1 MAHSI
6 NSRTVSC
13 PTALVERLL
22 PSESFVVASG
32 TGARPHDSGAGAG
45 GSASTAAGA
54 SASYSAPSCS
64 DDASAGV
71 GTRSSSAFLLFS
83 CAVGSGLLTV
93 PSAFV
98 AGGLL
103 GGSLLLLLFIA
114 IEVATLLWPLSCAYA
129 CAVHVPCICCACTC
143 ACVPRSC
150 PCTDLATTLP

>member
-32 TGARPHDSGAGAG
+32 TGARPHSSGAGAG
-45 GSASTAAGA
+45 GSASTAA
-54 SASYSAPSCS
+54 ASYSAPSCS

-83 CAVGSGLLTV
+83 CAVGSGLLAV

-103 GGSLLLLLFIA
+103 GGSLLLLLFVA
-114 IEVATLLWPLSCAYA
+114 VEVATLLAL
-129 CAVHVPCICCACTC
+129 VQCT
-143 ACVPRSC
+143 ASSYQSDQSPFEPR
-150 PCTDLATTLP
+150 TH